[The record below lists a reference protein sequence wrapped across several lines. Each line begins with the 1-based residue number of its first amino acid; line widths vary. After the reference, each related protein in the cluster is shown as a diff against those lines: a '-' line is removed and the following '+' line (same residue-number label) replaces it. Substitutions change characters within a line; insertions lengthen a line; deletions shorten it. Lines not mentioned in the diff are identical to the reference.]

1 MTILL
6 VACLVF
12 AFLNWIAVAID
23 HRRLEYL
30 AKPATLIFLIL
41 WFGTR
46 LPSSQPALGMW
57 FLTGLMFSLAGDVFL
72 MLPGNHFLKGLV
84 AFLLAHVAYII
95 AFNLTGLV
103 ISMQSLWIALAII
116 LVAGIIMRRL
126 VTSLRTSGR
135 TSMIAP
141 VIAYAIVLSL
151 TFWSAANTTL
161 RPDWPPLA
169 GFLAVLGGA
178 LFFFSD
184 AAIAWNRFVGPHPGG
199 RLFEMITYHLAQIS
213 LSLAVLMAISTI
225 P

>member
-6 VACLVF
+6 IVCLGF
-12 AFLNWIAVAID
+12 ALLNWIAVAID
-23 HRRLEYL
+23 HRRLEYM
-30 AKPATLIFLIL
+30 AKPATLFFLII

-46 LPSSQPALGMW
+46 LPSFQPALGIW
-57 FLTGLMFSLAGDVFL
+57 FLIGLMFSLAGDVFL

-84 AFLLAHVAYII
+84 AFLLAHVAYIV

-103 ISMQSLWIALAII
+103 LIPASLLIALAII
-116 LVAGIIMRRL
+116 LVAGIIIRRL

-141 VIAYAIVLSL
+141 VIAYAVVLSL
-151 TFWSAANTTL
+151 TFWSAAITTL

-178 LFFFSD
+178 LFFSSD

-199 RLFEMITYHLAQIS
+199 RLFEMIAYHLAQIS
-213 LSLAVLMAISTI
+213 LSFAVLMTISTI

>member
-6 VACLVF
+6 VVCLGC
-12 AFLNWIAVAID
+12 ALLNWIAVAID
-23 HRRLEYL
+23 NRRLEYV
-30 AKPATLIFLIL
+30 AKPGTLFFLII

-46 LPSSQPALGMW
+46 LPSPQPPLGIW
-57 FLTGLMFSLAGDVFL
+57 FLIGLMFSLAGDVFL

-84 AFLLAHVAYII
+84 AFLLAHIAYIV

-103 ISMQSLWIALAII
+103 LSMTSMLIAVAII
-116 LVAGIIMRRL
+116 LVAGVIMRRL

-151 TFWSAANTTL
+151 TFWSATITTL
-161 RPDWPPLA
+161 RPEWSPLA
-169 GFLAVLGGA
+169 GSLAVLGGA
-178 LFFFSD
+178 LFFASD

-199 RLFEMITYHLAQIS
+199 RLFEMIAYHLAQIS
-213 LSLAVLMAISTI
+213 LSFAVLMTI
-225 P
+225 NIIT

>member
-6 VACLVF
+6 VACLGF
-12 AFLNWIAVAID
+12 ALLNWIAVAID
-23 HRRLEYL
+23 HRRLEYV
-30 AKPATLIFLIL
+30 AKPATLLFLIL

-57 FLTGLMFSLAGDVFL
+57 FLIGLMLSMAGDVFL

-84 AFLLAHVAYII
+84 AFLLAHIAYIV

-103 ISMQSLWIALAII
+103 ISTTSLLIALAII
-116 LVAGIIMRRL
+116 LVAGVIMQHL

-141 VIAYAIVLSL
+141 VIAYAVVLSL
-151 TFWSAANTTL
+151 TFWSAANTIL

-178 LFFFSD
+178 LFFASD
-184 AAIAWNRFVGPHPGG
+184 TAIAWNRFVGPHPGG
-199 RLFEMITYHLAQIS
+199 RLFEMIAYHLAQIS
-213 LSLAVLMAISTI
+213 LSIAVLMTISTF